1 MKRFVTALGICALLS
16 AGSYALMPTLMAAFT
31 WDGALSSAWND
42 GRNWGQ
48 DGTTPYPGSSG
59 TTDTAVIDVATNNP
73 VTYSTN
79 TETVDTIEINADTN
93 AASVVFKVTGGS
105 LTTGG
110 LVLVKGDQDA
120 TATAKIWVT
129 GGTFAP
135 DSMEFFG
142 RNHATS
148 GHAVADIDVTTTVV
162 GGAGIDTTVL
172 YYVDFDVAGA
182 SVDFNVKDFQIG
194 DPGNPDTEPPV
205 PAVWA
210 DLDKTGAGDVV
221 ADSIAIYGGASVN
234 TIVTVS
240 AGRIITQ

>member
-48 DGTTPYPGSSG
+48 DGTTPYPGSAAAG
-59 TTDTAVIDVATNNP
+59 DIAVIDVATSNP
-73 VTYSTN
+73 VTLTGTVSNSVSTITIDAN
-79 TETVDTIEINADTN
+79 ANSATVELDVQT
-93 AASVVFKVTGGS
+93 SGS
-105 LTTGG
+105 LTTTG
-110 LVLVKGDQDA
+110 LVYVMGEQISTSGADSA
-120 TATAKIWVT
+120 TIQHS
-129 GGTFAP
+129 GGTFSP
-135 DSMEFFG
+135 DTMKFEGSQ
-142 RNHATS
+142 HATA
-148 GHAVADIDVTTTVV
+148 GHAVADIDFTTTVA

-182 SVDFNVKDFQIG
+182 SVDFNVKDLKIG
-194 DPGNPDTEPPV
+194 DAATEP
-205 PAVWA
+205 AIWA
-210 DLDKTGAGDVV
+210 NLDKVGAGDVV